1 MTVGKRKSS
10 KPNLYS
16 SPNKSGGNG
25 SGLEIRAQHFQGPI
39 PPPDTLAKYE
49 KIIPGAAERILA
61 MAEKQGNHRRN
72 LEAKVID
79 KDSGRASR
87 GQIFA
92 FIITITIIVG
102 GFVMVWQGKSLE
114 GMASIIGAITALV
127 GVFIYGKVSK
137 NRNLK
142 NRR

>member
-1 MTVGKRKSS
+1 MGKRKSS
-10 KPNLYS
+10 KSNLHS
-16 SPNKSGGNG
+16 NSKAGTGNG
-25 SGLEIRAQHFQGPI
+25 SGIEIRAQHFQGPI

-49 KIIPGAAERILA
+49 EIIPGAAERILS

-72 LEAKVID
+72 LETKVIA

-92 FIITITIIVG
+92 FIISMTIIIG
-102 GFVMVWQGKSLE
+102 GFVMIWQGKSLE
-114 GMASIIGAITALV
+114 GMSSIIGAITALV